1 MDWSSGMWGEQLEV
15 EEVGWVLKSYISS
28 CLTGVLISQVSLPC
42 PGPGTNFNHRL
53 KAQAGT
59 NVWIPVPM
67 DNEGSGEDPKL
78 VVRLW
83 VAFGCDEGT
92 LLQHAYDL

>member
-1 MDWSSGMWGEQLEV
+1 MWWEQLEV
-15 EEVGWVLKSYISS
+15 ERVGSVLKFYILS
-28 CLTGVLISQVSLPC
+28 CLTGVLVSQISLPC
-42 PGPGTNFNHRL
+42 PGPGKNFNHRL
-53 KAQAGT
+53 KAQAGI

-78 VVRLW
+78 VVRLGA
-83 VAFGCDEGT
+83 AFGWDEGT